1 MIRFSV
7 GCFGQFDFFITM
19 IEKALLVIVDSKFSI
34 EININTEEMKLLCKS
49 ADVEIIDT
57 ISFKRN
63 YIDPNYFVG
72 PGQGDMIS
80 NLSYEL
86 NADLVIFSED
96 LSPTQVRNLE
106 KITHK
111 KVVDRTQLILDIF
124 AKRAKSNEGKI
135 QVELAQLE
143 YLLPRLVGKGIE
155 MSRIGSG
162 SGVATRGPGE
172 TKLET
177 DKRKIKTRIAKL
189 KSDLKVIEKHR
200 KISSENRLFSQIPKV
215 SIIGYTSAGKSTLL
229 STLTNEDFYIDAKLF
244 ATLDSVTRKIRLK
257 NYEIF
262 ISDTVG
268 FLQKL
273 PHNLI
278 AAFKSTLEEAKNA
291 DILIHLIDSTK
302 DNINEN
308 IETVKEILK
317 ELNIENK
324 PIIYVFNKIDL
335 IPKEKLQELYYN
347 YNESVFISAKNKN
360 GFNELFNFIEKIIS
374 DKQIKIKIL
383 VPYDKN
389 IDLIYKYGQIISKK
403 FLENGI
409 FIEAIIPK
417 EIYYNY
423 QDFVL
428 K

>member
-1 MIRFSV
+1 M
-7 GCFGQFDFFITM
+7 T
-19 IEKALLVIVDSKFSI
+19 EKALLVIIESKNSI
-34 EININTEEMKLLCKS
+34 EININTEEMKLLCES
-49 ADVEIIDT
+49 CDLEILDT

-63 YIDPNYFVG
+63 YIDTSFYVG
-72 PGQGDMIS
+72 SGQADMIS
-80 NLSYEL
+80 NLAYEL
-86 NADLVIFSED
+86 NCDVIVFSEE

-106 KITHK
+106 KLTNK
-111 KVVDRTQLILDIF
+111 KIVDRTQIILDIF

-143 YLLPRLVGKGIE
+143 YLLPRLAGKGTE
-155 MSRIGSG
+155 MSRIGGG

-177 DKRKIKTRIAKL
+177 DRRKIRTRISKL
-189 KSDLKVIEKHR
+189 KKDLKEVEKNR
-200 KISSENRLFSQIPKV
+200 EISSQNRLFSQIPKV

-244 ATLDSVTRKIRLK
+244 ATLDSVTRKIKLN

-278 AAFKSTLEEAKNA
+278 AAFKSTLEETKNA

-302 DNINEN
+302 ENIDEN
-308 IETVKEILK
+308 IETVKEILH
-317 ELNIENK
+317 ELNIEDK
-324 PIIYVFNKIDL
+324 PIIYAFNKIDL
-335 IPKEKLQELYYN
+335 ISKEKLQSLYYD
-347 YNESVFISAKNKN
+347 YNESVFISAKNKT
-360 GFNELFNFIEKIIS
+360 GFNELFSFIEKIIS
-374 DKQIKIKIL
+374 NNQIKIKIL
-383 VPYDKN
+383 LPYDKN
-389 IDLIYKYGQIISKK
+389 IDLIYKYGQIITKN

-409 FIEAIIPK
+409 YIEAVIPK
-417 EIYYNY
+417 EIYFNY
-423 QDFVL
+423 QDYIVD